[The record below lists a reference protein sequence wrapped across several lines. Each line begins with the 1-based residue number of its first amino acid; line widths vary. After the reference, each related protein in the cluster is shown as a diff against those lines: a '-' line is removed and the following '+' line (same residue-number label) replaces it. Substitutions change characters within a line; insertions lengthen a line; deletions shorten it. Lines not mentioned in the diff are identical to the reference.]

1 MAVIVFGWWWLAD
14 GTWHELPTPNWTIVW
29 SLAIATFLARIGMF
43 ASIKRIGGG
52 EIGLLAPLE
61 TFMTVIWSV
70 SFLSEQL
77 SLQQWLGGS
86 LILMSALLAFQRLG
100 KVRLEQTQP
109 GMEN

>member
-1 MAVIVFGWWWLAD
+1 
-14 GTWHELPTPNWTIVW
+14 
-29 SLAIATFLARIGMF
+29 
-43 ASIKRIGGG
+43 
-52 EIGLLAPLE
+52 
-61 TFMTVIWSV
+61 MTVIWSV